1 MRQLDTSDAD
11 FDAALTRL
19 TSREEVDGAS
29 VDETVAAIIAD
40 VALRGDAAV
49 LEYTARFDNL
59 QVDCVATLEVSRERM
74 AEALSH
80 IESPSEKPWSTLRR
94 ESAIFMS
101 ASCNRAGS
109 TRMHWATC
117 WARGL
122 PLWLVSGSMCPAVR
136 PVTLPPC

>member
-19 TSREEVDGAS
+19 TSREEADGAS

-74 AEALSH
+74 AEALPYRGRPAR
-80 IESPSEKPWSTLRR
+80 SP
-94 ESAIFMS
+94 
-101 ASCNRAGS
+101 G
-109 TRMHWATC
+109 
-117 WARGL
+117 
-122 PLWLVSGSMCPAVR
+122 VR
-136 PVTLPPC
+136 CTENPRFP